1 MCRKKSLYSSFV
13 LVVFACL
20 FSGYLSPFFNTCYAE
35 QYKLI
40 PGVVHIHTTI
50 GNGENTPEEIV
61 ALARERGI
69 KVVIFTEHD
78 TMKWVYGVPPLK
90 KIVQKVVNQNSI
102 QKYGAANYINTIEE
116 LNKKYPDMVLI
127 HGAESIPFY
136 YWQGSFFKKNLTLVR
151 GNEHILVLGLEN
163 PSDYEN
169 LPSVGNGFPRIF
181 DAEAV
186 FRLWPVCFFIF
197 GWCLISLSKNP
208 PLSKN
213 EDSDNNKEPGKVL
226 GIVCFF
232 VGAVFLVNNFPF
244 KTPLY
249 DQYHGDQ
256 GVGPYQYLIDHVD
269 YSGALTF
276 WAHPEVE
283 KSMEQDDI
291 KIISSPYEED
301 LLKTFDYTGI
311 AVFSEGMRHVGPP
324 GGIWDKLL
332 LQFCAGMREKPAWV
346 IGEVDY
352 KGRGFDIDETQTV
365 FLVKEKNYGN
375 IMYAL
380 ATGKMYAAMGD
391 ANQLTLNSFVVED
404 TKSGKLGFMGDDI
417 VLTGKPRIR
426 IVVTVDK
433 TQKSSAYN
441 KRGFKIDLIRNGS
454 VIKTFEAD
462 DSIDIAYDDDYYNP
476 NEKIYYR
483 LAVDTSYLFRGIVT
497 NPVFVTF
504 KEEEKQE

>member
-1 MCRKKSLYSSFV
+1 MYRKKGLYSSFV
-13 LVVFACL
+13 LIVFTCL
-20 FSGYLSPFFNTCYAE
+20 FLSNSNLFVNICNAE

-40 PGVVHIHTTI
+40 PSVIHIHTTI
-50 GNGENTPEEIV
+50 GNGENTPEEIIEI
-61 ALARERGI
+61 ARESGI
-69 KVVIFTEHD
+69 NVVIFTEHD
-78 TMKWVYGVPPLK
+78 TMKWTYGVPPLRT
-90 KIVQKVVNQNSI
+90 IIQKVVDQNSI
-102 QKYGAANYINTIEE
+102 RKYGAANYINTIEE

-136 YWQGSFFKKNLTLVR
+136 YWQGSFFKKNLALVK
-151 GNEHILVLGLEN
+151 GNEHILVLGLES

-181 DAEAV
+181 DIESI
-186 FRLWPVCFFIF
+186 FRLWPICFFIF

-208 PLSKN
+208 PSTKH
-213 EDSDNNKEPGKVL
+213 EDSSNKEPGKVL

-232 VGAVFLVNNFPF
+232 VGAVFLVNNVPF

-256 GVGPYQYLIDHVD
+256 GVGPYQYLIDHAD
-269 YSGALTF
+269 LSGALTF

-283 KSMEQDDI
+283 KAMEQDDI
-291 KIISSPYEED
+291 NIISSSYEED

-332 LQFCAGMREKPAWV
+332 LQFCAGMREKPVWV

-352 KGRGFDIDETQTV
+352 KGHGFDIDETQTV
-365 FLVKEKNYGN
+365 FLVKEKNHGE

-391 ANQLTLNSFVVED
+391 ANKLTLNSFVVED
-404 TKSGKLGFMGDDI
+404 TKSGKLAFMGDDI
-417 VLTGKPRIR
+417 KLTGKPRIR

-433 TQKSSAYN
+433 THKSSAYK
-441 KRGFKIDLIRNGS
+441 KRGFKIDLIRNGT

-504 KEEEKQE
+504 KEEEK